1 MGIHNL
7 IKYLK
12 SYDHL
17 QLFQCETGDK
27 IYVSNIVY
35 YDITYKLIEI
45 YNTFMK
51 ANKTESYE
59 KKVEELLR
67 YMEKELSFILSK
79 LSVMNRLVYIFV
91 DYKFM
96 NGLNEGNILFE
107 DFLDYEVEGD
117 EKGGSG
123 NVMKMIPMIKRKF
136 VAELDKLDCG
146 GNERDGANEVEEKIN
161 YLRSKVRCMFELKTI
176 YSMADNLNIEKYVSI
191 PYLIKEE
198 KMKTQSSPY
207 SQQTQTQSS
216 PYSQQTQTQS
226 TQQTQT
232 NKLRCL
238 TTLLNEGRLRYL
250 ILRGAKY
257 QTRKH
262 RSKSLFSFLDKD
274 CENLDKQIQKCI
286 ENGNQDK
293 LTHFLNYIPFTLIIY
308 SFPKIIENL
317 KFDNVKF
324 LGCEVESDYAI
335 SKHIHTYSKNAFPT
349 VYSSDTDM
357 LVHMCDVSCVVKLSF
372 KVSETKRL
380 SYYINPVMF
389 WKEIFGCDLSKRLI
403 KIICVL
409 KGTDYNPYC
418 STSPIHIKNFKDVL
432 KWMNVDSFEKV
443 DEDLLLAKIYMI
455 MRKNEGNVYCRQT
468 ALALNMYLNNFE
480 CDIHFISGGCRSC
493 CREGGEGE
501 SANVSERVNVSESEE
516 EEKGIVNGGKI
527 INVKRFLKCSNMNV
541 MGLC

>member
-12 SYDHL
+12 SHDHL
-17 QLFQCETGDK
+17 QLFQYETGDK

-51 ANKTESYE
+51 ANKTEDYE
-59 KKVEELLR
+59 KKVDELLK
-67 YMEKELSFILSK
+67 YMEKELNFILTK
-79 LSVMNRLVYIFV
+79 LSIMNRLVYIFV

-107 DFLDYEVEGD
+107 DFLDYAMEGD
-117 EKGGSG
+117 GEREGEEKKDG
-123 NVMKMIPMIKRKF
+123 NGLKMIPMIKRKF
-136 VAELDKLDCG
+136 AAELDALDG
-146 GNERDGANEVEEKIN
+146 GDVVANGANEVGEKIN
-161 YLRSKVRCMFELKTI
+161 YLRSKVRCMFELKSI

-198 KMKTQSSPY
+198 KTKLTSMSSSSDTHTSDTPPPHQS
-207 SQQTQTQSS
+207 
-216 PYSQQTQTQS
+216 
-226 TQQTQT
+226 

-238 TTLLNEGRLRYL
+238 NILLNEGRLRYL

-286 ENGNQDK
+286 ENGNRDK

-409 KGTDYNPYC
+409 KGTDYNPYNF
-418 STSPIHIKNFKDVL
+418 TSPIHIKNFKEVL

-455 MRKNEGNVYCRQT
+455 MRNNEGNIYCRQT

-480 CDIHFISGGCRSC
+480 SDIHFISAGDGDDGVDGRCVDGR
-493 CREGGEGE
+493 RVDGEK
-501 SANVSERVNVSESEE
+501 EE
-516 EEKGIVNGGKI
+516 EDAINGGKT

-541 MGLC
+541 VMAGLC